1 MARAKTMGELM
12 RKKVAGR
19 IDILAK
25 APEPVLA
32 SLEKAAYS
40 LFVKDDDPEFSKREL
55 EDKFYISTALL
66 RLVLKAYRQGSPQVR
81 KTLKYFVDCFLGVGP
96 ADISPST
103 SEYAQKYGENPPT
116 FLVIAPTGKC
126 NLQCKGCYAASS
138 PFINNSLTFYE
149 FDWILTHKYK
159 EWNSWF
165 TVVTGGEPFIW
176 RSDGHDL
183 VDIAAKHPEQVFM
196 VYTNGTLFTKEL
208 SKRIAEVG
216 NIFPAIS
223 VEGFEKETDERRG
236 KGTYAKIMQSMENL
250 REAGVPFGISTT
262 AMPHNAE
269 LLISDEFI
277 DFYFNKKGAL
287 FQWIFQY
294 MPIGRGPSVLKQVP
308 PPVRKKMWEREMKLV
323 RERHLFIA
331 DFWNSGVFS
340 SGCIAGGR
348 SGGYFYIDW
357 NGNITPCAFVP
368 FYTHNIKD
376 FIYNNKTISDALRT
390 PFLMAVRKWQKSY
403 NYRKP
408 VNERGNEIRPCFI
421 RDHFDESHKI
431 FIEYNVKPLDENA
444 EYVLKDPEY
453 YKLMLKYDE
462 ECARLLDPIWE
473 KFYRRYQNS
482 DTTEVKTVKAS
493 AIPAPAK

>member
-1 MARAKTMGELM
+1 MATMGEFM

-19 IDILAK
+19 IGILSK
-25 APEPVLA
+25 APEPVLV
-32 SLEKAAYS
+32 SLEKATYP
-40 LFVKDDDPEFSKREL
+40 LFVKDTDPEFAKREL

-81 KTLKYFVDCFLGVGP
+81 KTLRYFVDCFLGAGP
-96 ADISPST
+96 VDFSLSK
-103 SEYAQKYGENPPT
+103 SEYAQNYGEDPPT

-149 FDWILTHKYK
+149 LDWILTHKYK

-165 TVVTGGEPFIW
+165 TVITGGEPFIW
-176 RSDGHDL
+176 RSDGYDL
-183 VDIAAKHPEQVFM
+183 IDIAVKHPEQIFM
-196 VYTNGTLFTKEL
+196 VYTNGTLFNREL
-208 SKRIAEVG
+208 AKRIAEAG
-216 NIFPAIS
+216 NIYPAIS
-223 VEGFEKETDERRG
+223 IEGVEKETDERRG

-250 REAGVPFGISTT
+250 RETGAPFGISTT

-277 DFYFNKKGAL
+277 DFYFNKQGAL

-294 MPIGRGPSVLKQVP
+294 MPIGRGPSVLMQVP
-308 PPVRKKMWEREMKLV
+308 PGVRKKMWEREMMLV
-323 RERHLFIA
+323 REKHLFIA

-376 FIYNNKTISDALRT
+376 FIYNGKTLSDVLQT
-390 PFLMAVRKWQKSY
+390 PLLTAVRKWQKSY
-403 NYRKP
+403 NYKKP

-421 RDHFDESHKI
+421 RDHFKKSHRIITELNAKS
-431 FIEYNVKPLDENA
+431 LDENA
-444 EYVLKDPEY
+444 KYVLKDPEY
-453 YKLMLKYDE
+453 YKLMLQYDVD
-462 ECARLLDPIWE
+462 CARLLDPIWE
-473 KFYRRYQNS
+473 NLYRRYQN
-482 DTTEVKTVKAS
+482 TNIAKAETINAS
-493 AIPAPAK
+493 TIPAPTK